1 MKVFNTTYI
10 ATAMILTM
18 LLGFTCQAEEP
29 QLQLN
34 GKSLTVYPIVLARPD
49 TAIDEET
56 QKFGERIAEV
66 VGLTLE
72 QHGMLP
78 GVSANYPETIVPDDA
93 LGEVEKKFQT
103 FVEGEAIE
111 TDYVLFSFFG
121 VKPSNRGPAVARIC
135 AILTDAE
142 GRKAWSKDITDI
154 PEGERGSPMGAL
166 MLLTGEIR
174 SASDLKE
181 PDPDNVPYGPMARLM
196 DQRNGLP
203 PKPERDAMD
212 ARFEAAHDSFSEA
225 SLSVYPFRIWETE
238 AGSVEGA
245 EALAGKLTTAGLFRA
260 SAVDTD
266 TLLVATRDPDQPSQ
280 MKILWDTARDFRS
293 YLRKHPAETD
303 YALLVDVTI
312 PTHHVHIIL
321 CEGSGEWVATS
332 LMNSHHPEFQEIDP
346 KTLEDGSEL
355 AFRRL
360 KAIMQN

>member
-1 MKVFNTTYI
+1 MKAFNITYI
-10 ATAMILTM
+10 AIAMILTTM
-18 LLGFTCQAEEP
+18 LGLTCQAEEP

-49 TAIDEET
+49 TAIDEKT

-78 GVSANYPETIVPDDA
+78 GVSAKYPGTIVPDDA
-93 LGEVEKKFQT
+93 LVEVEKKFQT

-111 TDYVLFSFFG
+111 TDYALFAFFG
-121 VKPSNRGPAVARIC
+121 VKPSKRGPAVARIC
-135 AILTDAE
+135 VILTDAE
-142 GRKAWSKDITDI
+142 GRKAWSKDITEI
-154 PEGERGSPMGAL
+154 PEGEMSSPMGAL

-174 SASDLKE
+174 SVSDLEE
-181 PDPDNVPYGPMARLM
+181 PDPDNAPYGPMARLM
-196 DQRNGLP
+196 DKRNGLP
-203 PKPERDAMD
+203 AKPERDAMD
-212 ARFEAAHDSFSEA
+212 ERFEAAYDSFSEA

-238 AGSVEGA
+238 GGSVEGA
-245 EALAGKLTTAGLFRA
+245 EALAGKLTQAGLFRA

-280 MKILWDTARDFRS
+280 MKIMWDTARDFRN
-293 YLRKHPAETD
+293 YLREHPAEAD

-321 CEGSGEWVATS
+321 CEGSGEWVAAS

-346 KTLEDGSEL
+346 QTLEDCVTL
-355 AFRRL
+355 AFLRL
-360 KAIMQN
+360 ETILEE